1 MSIASVLDAQQVETF
16 SRDGYLFLPGFY
28 SGSEIRRIA
37 EWTDEVAAWPEEPA
51 RHMVYHEPSVLE
63 ENRRVVQRIEDLT
76 PFHAGFRSLYRDG
89 PLIDAVSELLGE
101 RAVLFKDKINF
112 KMPGGAG
119 FKVHQDAQ
127 AGWHLYARF
136 FISALVS
143 IDRSTPD
150 NGCLQMAPGWH
161 DKGLIG
167 EEWKPLDEA
176 STSQMRFVSLPTEP
190 GDVVLFDCYVPH
202 RSEDNLTDEPRRAL
216 YVTYN
221 RASDGDHRVT
231 YFADKRKSFPPDI
244 EREPGETYVFRV

>member
-1 MSIASVLDAQQVETF
+1 V
-16 SRDGYLFLPGFY
+16 
-28 SGSEIRRIA
+28 
-37 EWTDEVAAWPEEPA
+37 
-51 RHMVYHEPSVLE
+51 
-63 ENRRVVQRIEDLT
+63 T

-190 GDVVLFDCYVPH
+190 G
-202 RSEDNLTDEPRRAL
+202 ERRARSTESHGRGQDYL
-216 YVTYN
+216 WPSAAACGL
-221 RASDGDHRVT
+221 RPLASGRM
-231 YFADKRKSFPPDI
+231 AGRNA
-244 EREPGETYVFRV
+244 

>member
-1 MSIASVLDAQQVETF
+1 
-16 SRDGYLFLPGFY
+16 
-28 SGSEIRRIA
+28 
-37 EWTDEVAAWPEEPA
+37 
-51 RHMVYHEPSVLE
+51 
-63 ENRRVVQRIEDLT
+63 
-76 PFHAGFRSLYRDG
+76 
-89 PLIDAVSELLGE
+89 
-101 RAVLFKDKINF
+101 
-112 KMPGGAG
+112 
-119 FKVHQDAQ
+119 
-127 AGWHLYARF
+127 
-136 FISALVS
+136 
-143 IDRSTPD
+143 
-150 NGCLQMAPGWH
+150 MAPGWH

-167 EEWKPLDEA
+167 KEWKPLDEA